1 MIFLLFLEPDY
12 LLCIQVELFVMTEM
26 LPIKIKYRLITLLND
41 SDKSLNLDRYF
52 QNKTPSVDATI
63 RNSL

>member
-12 LLCIQVELFVMTEM
+12 LLCIQVELFVVTEM
-26 LPIKIKYRLITLLND
+26 LPIMIKCRLITLLND

-52 QNKTPSVDATI
+52 QSKTLSVDATI